1 MDLAGLAL
9 PTLTAEFWTEDRT
22 LNNLDAKVT
31 ELADL
36 AQSTPIALPP
46 SLTVELTEAA
56 TIALLLEN
64 LAVDL
69 TVVKY
74 LTKSTATLL
83 PTSV

>member
-36 AQSTPIALPP
+36 AQSTLIALPP